1 VQEILL
7 PASTELETYGYGM
20 ARKLPPSSYLKPAPA
35 SAGRRSLVNVFG
47 TPRAHQWEIPLGG
60 SDTGLR
66 AAQLQHQAARQL
78 RDSILLS
85 EWGSLAEFARQHDG
99 VSYDRLRGI
108 LSGDVWM
115 RFDDIAQLSLLLMLD
130 PQLKLLGRGE

>member
-1 VQEILL
+1 
-7 PASTELETYGYGM
+7 
-20 ARKLPPSSYLKPAPA
+20 
-35 SAGRRSLVNVFG
+35 
-47 TPRAHQWEIPLGG
+47 LGG